1 MERVGLRRWRWKK
14 GVRGGGG
21 RAWGREWWMVKGGRG
36 GVESLCIEE
45 GRGGRIG
52 RSARSV
58 EGMISCWVVALRF
71 MEEVGGR
78 MVMG

>member
-1 MERVGLRRWRWKK
+1 
-14 GVRGGGG
+14 
-21 RAWGREWWMVKGGRG
+21 MVKGGRG

-78 MVMG
+78 MVMR

>member
-1 MERVGLRRWRWKK
+1 
-14 GVRGGGG
+14 
-21 RAWGREWWMVKGGRG
+21 MVKGGRG
-36 GVESLCIEE
+36 GVELLCIEE

-58 EGMISCWVVALRF
+58 EGMISCCGVVLRF
-71 MEEVGGR
+71 MEEVRGR